1 MSYVAKQL
9 PEEYAVV
16 KVINE
21 KGSGKD
27 VKEEVGRM
35 LKTRRSQILSIFD
48 DLSGYCQE
56 HKVISEGELALKI
69 RECVN
74 SLSDTEREELERKS
88 GGNLEELIF
97 KSITSEDKISVFS
110 PDMRTRINYQGE
122 IFYCL
127 PTHRYMGEELE
138 EAFLRW
144 AKIRSPLS
152 ALNSVVTDFM
162 AQSGYQI
169 KNREHKNEYLEM
181 LALKN
186 KNKHRSIHIF
196 VFPSIKFVPYF
207 VGEKQVLSE
216 KSKAGEEKVIVV
228 STEKTPAP
236 FISFFREQDIGDAMV
251 WVADVEKKTIDPF
264 IGNPEDEEIENNFA
278 NPEQARRAVSVW
290 MRKMHFLEL

>member
-1 MSYVAKQL
+1 
-9 PEEYAVV
+9 
-16 KVINE
+16 
-21 KGSGKD
+21 
-27 VKEEVGRM
+27 M
-35 LKTRRSQILSIFD
+35 LKTFEYLSD
-48 DLSGYCQE
+48 YCQE

-74 SLSDTEREELERKS
+74 SLDDAEREELERKL

-127 PTHRYMGEELE
+127 PVHRYMSDELE

-152 ALNSVVTDFM
+152 ALKSVVKEFM

-169 KNREHKNEYLEM
+169 KI
-181 LALKN
+181 KN
-186 KNKHRSIHIF
+186 KNEKRENEQLEMVAVKNKNRSIHIII
-196 VFPSIKFVPYF
+196 FPSIKFVPHF
-207 VGEKQVLSE
+207 VEEALLENSE
-216 KSKAGEEKVIVV
+216 AREEKVIIVP
-228 STEKTPAP
+228 TEKTPAP
-236 FISFFREQDIGDAMV
+236 FISFVREQNIGDAMV

-264 IGNPEDEEIENNFA
+264 IGNPEDEAIENNFA